1 MLIRQ
6 SHRLTKIEERRG
18 AILNPSMFSLCIPRV
33 DGPTTEQDIHACFA
47 KLRLGRISSVKV
59 VESFQGKKAF
69 INFARWYSTP
79 NAEQART
86 RLDADLNL
94 NVMYQ
99 RPWFWRVKLAGDRKK
114 T

>member
-1 MLIRQ
+1 
-6 SHRLTKIEERRG
+6 
-18 AILNPSMFSLCIPRV
+18 MFSLCIPRV

-47 KLRLGRISSVKV
+47 KLRLGRILSVKV

-69 INFARWYSTP
+69 INFARWYATP
-79 NAEQART
+79 NAVQAKT

-99 RPWFWRVKLAGDRKK
+99 RPWFWRVKLAGGRGRGPA
-114 T
+114 